1 MKVRQWLIVPT
12 VLTIVIIILAYLVFN
27 QLMTSTIL
35 TKADIETRI
44 TALYGGKVETIVKD
58 GSQYNVTFAV
68 DDYIYE
74 VVANEEYG
82 TFEQL
87 TLIKEGTPSSEEV
100 PTTLDEEEPTT
111 PDEELA
117 TDDTELELETDSQ
130 PPVKQERLTK
140 AKVIEIAKK
149 QASGTIDEVEF
160 FQDNS
165 GGYFIVEIEN
175 DDGNDVTLQ
184 IHAITG
190 KILSVSFDD

>member
-1 MKVRQWLIVPT
+1 MKVRQWLIIPT
-12 VLTIVIIILAYLVFN
+12 ILTIVIIILAYLVFN
-27 QLMTSTIL
+27 QLMTSTVL

-44 TALYGGKVETIVKD
+44 SALYGGKVETIVKN
-58 GSQYNVTFAV
+58 GSQYNVTFTV

-82 TFEQL
+82 KFEQL
-87 TLIKEGTPSSEEV
+87 TLIKEGTPPSEEV
-100 PTTLDEEEPTT
+100 PTTLDEEEPIT
-111 PDEELA
+111 PDEKLA
-117 TDDTELELETDSQ
+117 TDDTRLEPETDPQ
-130 PPVKQERLTK
+130 PAVKQERLTK

-175 DDGNDVTLQ
+175 DDGDDVTLQ